1 MTMKLLTALVLT
13 AGIVFAVS
21 AASAEVPK
29 AQWVAQCEGAL
40 SKDNKPR
47 ARKIYCTCMFEGVG
61 DIRDKYE
68 YALERE
74 FPPVHLSCYK
84 KAGFR
89 PPV

>member
-1 MTMKLLTALVLT
+1 MTMTFLTAFLA
-13 AGIVFAVS
+13 AGAILAAGS
-21 AASAEVPK
+21 ASAEVPK
-29 AQWVAQCEGAL
+29 AKWVAQCEGQL
-40 SKDNKPR
+40 SKDNRPR
-47 ARKIYCTCMFEGVG
+47 ARKVYCVCMHEFVG

-74 FPPVHLSCYK
+74 FPPAHLHCYK

>member
-1 MTMKLLTALVLT
+1 MTTKLLTALVLT
-13 AGIVFAVS
+13 AAAVFANGT
-21 AASAEVPK
+21 AFAEVPK
-29 AQWVAQCEGAL
+29 AQWVAQCEGAM
-40 SKDNKPR
+40 SRNDKPR
-47 ARKIYCTCMFEGVG
+47 AKKIYCTCMFEGVG

-74 FPPVHLSCYK
+74 FPPVHLACYK

>member
-1 MTMKLLTALVLT
+1 MTMKLLSAFLAATAIL
-13 AGIVFAVS
+13 AA
-21 AASAEVPK
+21 APASAEVPK
-29 AQWVAQCEGAL
+29 AKWVAQCEGEL

-47 ARKIYCTCMFEGVG
+47 AKKIYCTCMFEGVG

-89 PPV
+89 PPR